1 MNLSEILNRDTILY
15 PLQSNDRESVIQELL
30 SHLQKLDYLSAIV
43 KLQSYIWEG
52 EKITCSA
59 AGRGVAFP
67 HSTSIEVK
75 ELVAVLGISENG
87 INYDSPDGQL
97 CHLILL
103 TLSPVDES
111 DVHRR
116 FINRFQHML
125 RDSSLRT
132 ELFDISSPL
141 EAENIILH
149 WEDEQQREMED

>member
-15 PLQSNDRESVIQELL
+15 PLLSKDRESVIQDLL
-30 SHLQKLDYLSAIV
+30 SHLQDLDYLSATTTLFSNI
-43 KLQSYIWEG
+43 G
-52 EKITCSA
+52 EEEKNVCSA

-67 HSTSIEVK
+67 HSTSVEVK
-75 ELVAVLGISENG
+75 ELVAVLGISKHG
-87 INYDSPDGQL
+87 IDYNSPDGQL

-103 TLSPVDES
+103 TLSPVDEQ

-125 RDSSLRT
+125 RDSSLRA
-132 ELFDISSPL
+132 ELFDVSSPL